1 MQDKPVLN
9 SKISYHEIHSYPSK
23 PSEQNSV
30 KDNISIIDSL
40 AENAF
45 MLLKNFKRDV
55 TILKQETQLMGDSAS
70 KLIEQTQ
77 SSMMPY
83 IQADY
88 DKLLSL
94 VKQQSHENTNLQKQI
109 TDLQND
115 KTSIENYMA
124 SYQSRINI
132 LEDQIGN

>member
-1 MQDKPVLN
+1 MQEKPNLH
-9 SKISYHEIHSYPSK
+9 SKITFDDIHSHPSK

-45 MLLKNFKRDV
+45 TLLKNFKRDV
-55 TILKQETQLMGDSAS
+55 SILKQETQLMGDSAS

-77 SSMMPY
+77 SSMQPY

-94 VKQQSHENTNLQKQI
+94 IKQQSHENNNLQKQI

-115 KTSIENYMA
+115 KISIENYMT

-132 LEDQIGN
+132 LEEQIGN